1 MNDKPIIPVDSLDES
16 RKAIDRIDTQI
27 VRLFAERMQ
36 QSRIIAEYKKAHSLP
51 ILNAEREA
59 AVLQSRAEMTDDPH
73 LSADIK
79 ALFKEIMRL
88 SKDEQYRYLD
98 SRLTGEA
105 VAYCGI
111 PGAFSES
118 AVVSFFGESSMR
130 LPFRTFDEVFSAVAG
145 GQARYGVVPVE
156 NSSSGS
162 VSDVYDL
169 LGRYDCHIVGEQLVR
184 VKHCLL
190 TLPGAKLSE
199 IRSVFSHEQGF
210 AQCPGFLSRHPDWK
224 LIPYF
229 NTAISAR
236 YVAEQGDPSNAAIA
250 SRLAAAHYGLQILV
264 PDIHS
269 FDGNHTRFFIVAA
282 SPLSIGVPNKATVTF
297 ALHHERGTLHRALSA
312 FVALGFN
319 LTHIESRPL
328 HENNWEYCFYV
339 DVVGNVSQEN
349 LDILMD
355 ALSADC
361 VNCRLL
367 GAYPAALPENDG

>member
-1 MNDKPIIPVDSLDES
+1 MSDTQVDIIDSLNDS
-16 RKAIDRIDTQI
+16 REAIDRIDTQI
-27 VRLFAERMQ
+27 VRLFTERMQ
-36 QSRIIAEYKKAHSLP
+36 HSRMIADYKETHHLP

-59 AVLQSRAEMTDDPH
+59 DVLRSRAEMADDPH
-73 LSADIK
+73 LSADIT

-98 SRLTGEA
+98 SKRTGKA

-118 AVVSFFGESSMR
+118 AVVSFFGDGSERFS
-130 LPFRTFDEVFSAVAG
+130 FRTFDEVFAAVADDR
-145 GQARYGVVPVE
+145 ARYGVVPVE

-169 LGRYDCHIVGEQLVR
+169 LGKHNCYIVGEQLVR

-190 TLPGAKLSE
+190 GLPGAKVSD
-199 IRSVFSHEQGF
+199 IRNVFSHEQGF
-210 AQCPGFLSRHPDWK
+210 AQCTDFLSAHPDWTH
-224 LIPYF
+224 IPYF

-236 YVAEQGDPSNAAIA
+236 HVAELGSISNAAIA
-250 SRLAAAHYGLQILV
+250 SRLAAVHYGLQVLV

-269 FDGNHTRFFIVAA
+269 FDGNHTRFFIVASA
-282 SPLSIGVPNKATVTF
+282 PHPIGVPNKATVTF

-328 HENNWEYCFYV
+328 HGSNWEYCFYV
-339 DVVGNVSQEN
+339 DVTGNISREN
-349 LDILMD
+349 LAILMD
-355 ALSADC
+355 ALSSDC
-361 VNCRLL
+361 INCRLL
-367 GAYPAALPENDG
+367 GTYPSAQKADS